1 MKKILFII
9 LIIFMLS
16 LIVVYANGDDTHE
29 EIEPK
34 SNLIKW
40 VIIGAIIVIVIGLI
54 LIRGYFKRKNEQ
66 KRR

>member
-1 MKKILFII
+1 
-9 LIIFMLS
+9 MLS